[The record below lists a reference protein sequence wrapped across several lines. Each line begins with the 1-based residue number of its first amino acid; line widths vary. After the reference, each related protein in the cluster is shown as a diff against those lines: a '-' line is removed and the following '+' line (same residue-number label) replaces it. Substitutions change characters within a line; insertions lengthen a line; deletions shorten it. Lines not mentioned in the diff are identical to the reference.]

1 MKKIMMLFAA
11 VFAAFIMCGCADS
24 DIEGVKNGV
33 LSLDNTRTVED
44 AVDAVMK
51 NVKWR
56 KFVSDSNST
65 IVEVT
70 GVWTDDIYEKTYE
83 HMLKKAK
90 AIDPNFDESGFTA
103 VLSGLPVFKLF
114 PFPGDKVLLQFAIAA
129 DGESFQ
135 FSYGEITGKDGKVKN
150 YENQLMVTSACID
163 RLQGNGTFLSWIY
176 VVSRNELKTE

>member
-1 MKKIMMLFAA
+1 MLFAA

-70 GVWTDDIYEKTYE
+70 GVWTDDIYEKTY
-83 HMLKKAK
+83 
-90 AIDPNFDESGFTA
+90 
-103 VLSGLPVFKLF
+103 
-114 PFPGDKVLLQFAIAA
+114 
-129 DGESFQ
+129 
-135 FSYGEITGKDGKVKN
+135 
-150 YENQLMVTSACID
+150 
-163 RLQGNGTFLSWIY
+163 
-176 VVSRNELKTE
+176 